1 MIGTPVD
8 HTALSLSGAY
18 VVQIAALIVQPC
30 KGSTGNWTGE
40 GSRGRIFYFF
50 FFFCIFLFVAG
61 EQWRGT
67 GVCQGEGSPY
77 CFSHLRIKSQLYC

>member
-18 VVQIAALIVQPC
+18 IAQIAALIVQPC

-40 GSRGRIFYFF
+40 GKGGRWRVVDL
-50 FFFCIFLFVAG
+50 CIFLFVAG
-61 EQWRGT
+61 EQWRGHECAR
-67 GVCQGEGSPY
+67 VRD
-77 CFSHLRIKSQLYC
+77 HLIALHTSN